1 MDVGPMSLS
10 SNLNG
15 YLLAG
20 KKLLLPITLQ
30 EVNMNVDVS
39 VKYLK
44 TFDEDLKAHNVLRI
58 FHNHKVV

>member
-44 TFDEDLKAHNVLRI
+44 TFDEDLKAHNV
-58 FHNHKVV
+58 